1 MLFRSKGKVDELRGL
16 KENVIIGTLIPAGTG
31 MMAYRNTTTVPAIE
45 ENKELFEHQLEETV
59 AAEKKN

>member
-1 MLFRSKGKVDELRGL
+1 
-16 KENVIIGTLIPAGTG
+16 